1 MNKSIIALAIAG
13 AMAAPMVAQ
22 ADATLFGEI
31 RYDIDKV
38 ENTDVNS
45 VISRIRIGVK
55 GEETMDSGLTAGYYI
70 RLNGAANG
78 GAVTTSKSTMYVAG
92 DFGKVIFGTQD
103 SPSSAVEDR
112 AEFGLYSGEFVQVG
126 GDFTSGGIVYDSPS
140 YNGLVFS
147 AGMGNV
153 DTSDGTSH
161 NAYSLAVKYDAD
173 NFGLAIGVGQSADT
187 PATSDVYTLVN
198 DGTGASELTAAN
210 TGVAAKEGDTH
221 YAVSGTYTMGAMKMG
236 AKYSVQK
243 VAAGSNDIKGYGI
256 GGSYAVNDK
265 LTLKVQH
272 ETQKTSSSRTDK
284 MFAFDASYSLGGNAT
299 LTLAAINYND
309 DASTLGSKKDA
320 VKLRYH
326 VSF

>member
-31 RYDIDKV
+31 RYDIDKD
-38 ENTDVNS
+38 ENLDVNS
-45 VISRIRIGVK
+45 SISRVRVGVK
-55 GEETMDSGLTAGYYI
+55 GEETMDNGLTAGYYI
-70 RLNGAANG
+70 RLNGAVNG
-78 GAVTTSKSTMYVAG
+78 GAVTTSKTTMYVAG

-112 AEFGLYSGEFVQVG
+112 AEFGLYSGEYVQVG

-140 YNGLVFS
+140 YNGLVVS
-147 AGMGNV
+147 LGMGNV
-153 DTSDGTSH
+153 DTADGTAH
-161 NAYSLAVKYDAD
+161 NAYSMAVKYDAD
-173 NFGLAIGVGQSADT
+173 NFGLAFGVGQNADT
-187 PATSDVYTLVN
+187 V
-198 DGTGASELTAAN
+198 AAN
-210 TGVAAKEGDTH
+210 SVFAFDTTTGGSTGSVPIGAANGDTH
-221 YAVSGTYTMGAMKMG
+221 YAVSGTYTMGALKMG

-243 VAAGSNDIKGYGI
+243 VDNTTDDIKGYGI

-265 LTLKVQH
+265 LTLKLQH
-272 ETQKTSSSRTDK
+272 ETQKTTSTSTGK
-284 MFAFDASYSLGGNAT
+284 MTAIEAAYSLGGNAT
-299 LTLAAINYND
+299 LSLAGRNFND
-309 DASTLGSKKDA
+309 DGATAGKTDA